1 MKRHIK
7 GSLLMASL
15 ASLALSL
22 IVSAGN
28 STGADTLA
36 GLKNA
41 YEQEIRKLD
50 DAEKAAKP
58 QLESQYLKA
67 LDDLVKKAMSAG
79 DLDATV
85 AGQKEQKRFQ
95 EAKSVPNE
103 SPAGLPDGI
112 VKLQSKYREAL
123 KTQTVE
129 KDRKQKLLTEQY
141 VTRLKSLL
149 KSLTQENRIVEATD
163 VNEEIKKVQSVLA
176 DVGSRLP
183 AEKTAET
190 VVQPSKPSTTNTVAS
205 KPIATNAIP
214 TNGLVL
220 HFSFDKN
227 EGGTVTDE
235 SGNNNNGHVNGATW
249 VQEGKHGGAYQ
260 FDGIKDFIAVPN
272 SHSLETREVTVMAW
286 ICATDFSGDAG
297 AMIIEKRPHDGCWE
311 LLFFDRGRLLLR
323 GGSAVGAYTGR
334 HHVKE
339 SEWTHVAATIHGK
352 KGAVYVNGKV
362 IRIGNVPG
370 LLPTQGEVQ
379 IGVGR
384 NAHAADDHF
393 NGMIDEVMIFNRAL
407 TDAEIKTIYEAQ
419 K

>member
-1 MKRHIK
+1 
-7 GSLLMASL
+7 
-15 ASLALSL
+15 
-22 IVSAGN
+22 
-28 STGADTLA
+28 
-36 GLKNA
+36 
-41 YEQEIRKLD
+41 
-50 DAEKAAKP
+50 
-58 QLESQYLKA
+58 
-67 LDDLVKKAMSAG
+67 
-79 DLDATV
+79 
-85 AGQKEQKRFQ
+85 
-95 EAKSVPNE
+95 
-103 SPAGLPDGI
+103 
-112 VKLQSKYREAL
+112 
-123 KTQTVE
+123 
-129 KDRKQKLLTEQY
+129 
-141 VTRLKSLL
+141 
-149 KSLTQENRIVEATD
+149 
-163 VNEEIKKVQSVLA
+163 
-176 DVGSRLP
+176 
-183 AEKTAET
+183 
-190 VVQPSKPSTTNTVAS
+190 
-205 KPIATNAIP
+205 
-214 TNGLVL
+214 
-220 HFSFDKN
+220 
-227 EGGTVTDE
+227 
-235 SGNNNNGHVNGATW
+235 

-339 SEWTHVAATIHGK
+339 GEWTHVAATIHGK

-393 NGMIDEVMIFNRAL
+393 KGMIDDVMIFNRAL